1 MLMKQGVN
9 RILLLSFLA
18 VFLTAGCGAEN
29 TVYLEQIES
38 GTEDF
43 TEDRIAY
50 AVETAAEDT
59 KQKSGKE
66 SVDVGDV
73 QDSEAIQEDD
83 LCYVYVCGEVRAPGV
98 YALEQGSRIYEAI
111 AMAGGLTKEASAASV
126 NQAEL
131 VEDGQMV
138 YIPTEE
144 ETAGMLLQPGTEA
157 DVSDGRID
165 LNTASLSE
173 LMTLSGI
180 GETKAESILAYREK
194 NGGFSA
200 VEEIMQVEG
209 IKEGL
214 YNRIKDD
221 IKVK

>member
-1 MLMKQGVN
+1 MLS
-9 RILLLSFLA
+9 LLT
-18 VFLTAGCGAEN
+18 VFLTGGCGAKD
-29 TVYLEQIES
+29 TIYLEQIES

-43 TEDRIAY
+43 TEDRAEY
-50 AVETAAEDT
+50 AVETAAENMNQILGEDT
-59 KQKSGKE
+59 A
-66 SVDVGDV
+66 DTGDV
-73 QDSEAIQEDD
+73 QDSENG
-83 LCYVYVCGEVRAPGV
+83 LCYVYVCGEVCAPGV
-98 YALEQGSRIYEAI
+98 YAMEPGSRIYEAI
-111 AMAGGLTKEASAASV
+111 AMAGGLTEEASVSAV

-131 VEDGQMV
+131 AEDGQMI

-144 ETAGMLLQPGTEA
+144 EAKAERLLQAETES
-157 DVSDGRID
+157 DVSDGRVD

-180 GETKAESILAYREK
+180 GQTKAESILAYRK
-194 NGGFSA
+194 KYGAFSS